1 MDVRCSDVVLSTAGH
16 DKGGLFFVL
25 RVEGDY
31 LLLADGRSRTLE
43 KPKRKKRTHVLPVTR
58 PDTDVAKA
66 LRAGGVVRNSELRK
80 ELAILRQSV

>member
-1 MDVRCSDVVLSTAGH
+1 MDVRCSDIVLSTAGH

-25 RVEGDY
+25 GVEGEY
-31 LLLADGRSRTLE
+31 LLLADGHNRPLE

-66 LRAGGVVRNSELRK
+66 LRDGGVVRNSELRR
-80 ELAILRQSV
+80 ELAILRQSM

>member
-1 MDVRCSDVVLSTAGH
+1 MSTAGH

-25 RVEGDY
+25 GVEGEY
-31 LLLADGRSRTLE
+31 LLLADGHNRPLE

-66 LRAGGVVRNSELRK
+66 LRDGGVVRNSELRR
-80 ELAILRQSV
+80 ELAILRQSM